1 MASASSAASLP
12 LGRESV
18 LPPTAKKTATPRCN
32 AASQPLRGS
41 VLQEFLMSVPDDTL
55 RPEARDCAAATRE
68 LNDASG
74 AASFLEQLFQRGLLI
89 PSDVDGLYG
98 RGREFEEV
106 VERISELIGA
116 WGVAH
121 QADVLRFPPAM
132 SRTLLEQS
140 GYLKNFPQLAGT
152 IFSFCG
158 SDFDH
163 ERLMKCL
170 DDAQDWTEGQKPSR
184 IVMTPVACYPVYAAM
199 AKRGP
204 LPPDGRLI
212 DIFSYVFRHEPSLEP
227 ERMQLFRQR
236 EFVRMGTPDEVEA
249 FRASWIEHGRKMFDA
264 LGLPVIIDLA
274 NDPFFGRM
282 GKIVANSQRSQ
293 QLKFEALVPV
303 LNPNKPTA
311 CGSFNYHIDHF
322 GKTWDIRTFDGAVA
336 HTGCCGFGLERIALS
351 LFKLHGFDIDHW
363 PQGVRDT
370 LWHGALA
377 VDIG

>member
-1 MASASSAASLP
+1 
-12 LGRESV
+12 
-18 LPPTAKKTATPRCN
+18 
-32 AASQPLRGS
+32 
-41 VLQEFLMSVPDDTL
+41 MSVPDDIL
-55 RPEARDCAAATRE
+55 QPEARDRTAATRE
-68 LNDASG
+68 LDDASG
-74 AASFLEQLFQRGLLI
+74 AISFLEQLFQRGLLI

-106 VERISELIGA
+106 VERISDLIGA

-163 ERLMKCL
+163 PRLMKCL

-204 LPPDGRLI
+204 LPLEGRLI

-236 EFVRMGTPDEVEA
+236 EFVRMGTPDEVQA

-282 GKIVANSQRSQ
+282 GKIVADSQRSQ

-303 LNPNKPTA
+303 LNPHKPTA

-322 GKTWDIRTFDGAVA
+322 GKTWDIRTSDGEVA

-351 LFKLHGFDIDHW
+351 LFKLHGFDIDRW
-363 PQGVRDT
+363 PQRVRDT

-377 VDIG
+377 VDVA